1 MRHLTVMCSA
11 LLLGV
16 VLLGESTKSR
26 AAYPERPIRFIVPF
40 PPGGANDILA
50 RMIGDKLSVT
60 LGQSVVIDNR
70 AGAGGMV
77 GTSIAAKTEPDG
89 YTILLVPASHAIDV
103 TSRPKLPY
111 HALRD
116 FETIARVATG
126 AYILVVPPTLRVTTL
141 SEVIS
146 LAKKE
151 PGSMRFASA
160 GVGNATHF
168 IGELFGTMA
177 NVTLTHV
184 PYKGGGPALTDL
196 ISGRVQMYFGTLSS
210 SHNHAKAGRVRMIAV
225 TSDKRVPAI
234 AEVPTIAES
243 GVPGFVAVGWWGILA
258 PAGAPKAVIELLNAR
273 INAIVADSTIEAWMR
288 QLGFE
293 PMKESPAAF
302 RKYIASEIEKWSH
315 VVKASGA
322 QAN

>member
-1 MRHLTVMCSA
+1 MRHIAVMCGA
-11 LLLGV
+11 LLMGV
-16 VLLGESTKSR
+16 ALLGGATNSR

-50 RMIGDKLSVT
+50 RMIGDKLSVV
-60 LGQSVVIDNR
+60 LGQSIVIDNR

-111 HALRD
+111 HALKD
-116 FETIARVATG
+116 FETIARIATG
-126 AYILVVPPTLRVTTL
+126 AYILIVPPTLKATTV
-141 SEVIS
+141 SDVIA
-146 LAKKE
+146 LAKRE
-151 PGSMRFASA
+151 PGAMRFASA

-177 NVTLTHV
+177 KVKLTHV

-196 ISGRVQMYFGTLSS
+196 IAGRVQMYFGTLSS

-234 AEVPTIAES
+234 ADVPTIAES
-243 GVPGFVAVGWWGILA
+243 GVPGFAAIGWWGILA
-258 PAGAPKAVIELLNAR
+258 PAGAPKSVVALLNAR
-273 INAIVADSTIEAWMR
+273 INAIVADSGTESWMR

-293 PMKESPAAF
+293 PIKESPADF
-302 RKYIASEIEKWSH
+302 RKFVAGEIEKWSH

-322 QAN
+322 TAN